1 MMSVMMCYV
10 NTDRINEQV
19 QMLVTIV
26 LFHMAAKQKVASN
39 IIAPSHQL
47 QNTGFKFYQNVNIK
61 Q

>member
-1 MMSVMMCYV
+1 MMSVMMCYA

-19 QMLVTIV
+19 QMLVTVV
-26 LFHMAAKQKVASN
+26 LFHMAAKHKVASN

-47 QNTGFKFYQNVNIK
+47 LNTGFRLYRNVNIK